1 MPRRGSA
8 ADLSSS
14 FLDPSLS
21 LGSPLRCDI
30 QRALHTMVMHALTPR
45 TEREGEGEERTH
57 ARMSAR
63 IGRRRRALPLSA
75 AASPPRVGGVGATPY
90 PARLL
95 PSAEASS
102 AKETDR
108 LNGHLARVP
117 RRVGELNGGLRCGS
131 NQAHQVADA
140 SRNPRCESSGSPFSS
155 KRCLSRVAPINQQ
168 KMTLFFRHERLSNR
182 WRENSYSSTS
192 QSYRTPHFFIANLSQ
207 RRAPSSSFFFISGG
221 GKTKKEGNK
230 HKHAIHPS
238 IGYHRQ
244 RRSRMLQHRRRRD
257 GAEGGVDPY
266 LIPRRRRWR
275 G

>member
-14 FLDPSLS
+14 SFLDPSVI
-21 LGSPLRCDI
+21 GIPAALRYPTGI
-30 QRALHTMVMHALTPR
+30 TYNGNAR
-45 TEREGEGEERTH
+45 TDSTGREREGEGEERTH

-140 SRNPRCESSGSPFSS
+140 SRNPRCEVSGSPFSS

-168 KMTLFFRHERLSNR
+168 KMTLFS
-182 WRENSYSSTS
+182 
-192 QSYRTPHFFIANLSQ
+192 P
-207 RRAPSSSFFFISGG
+207 
-221 GKTKKEGNK
+221 
-230 HKHAIHPS
+230 
-238 IGYHRQ
+238 
-244 RRSRMLQHRRRRD
+244 
-257 GAEGGVDPY
+257 
-266 LIPRRRRWR
+266 
-275 G
+275 